1 MKKILTKLLIT
12 SILCAI
18 ISTALCFFS
27 IPSSNSKPSRTNQKL
42 NEILSEDD
50 IDDVE
55 GYSYILETSG
65 SILADVAE
73 GLVYAFILLIPSAIL
88 FIIIISQVISRLVQI
103 GVEKKWKNTL
113 SKVFTYISVVLQGTL
128 CIILVL
134 YMLSNLNLNKI
145 LLFFNLIL
153 NISCMVFFIK
163 ELVKIKK
170 VSVEGS
176 YEK

>member
-18 ISTALCFFS
+18 ISSALCFFS
-27 IPSSNSKPSRTNQKL
+27 IPSSNSKTSRTNQKL

-55 GYSYILETSG
+55 GYSYILEISG

-103 GVEKKWKNTL
+103 GDEKNWKNTL
-113 SKVFTYISVVLQGTL
+113 SKVFTYISVVLQGIL
-128 CIILVL
+128 CITLVL
-134 YMLSNLNLNKI
+134 YMLSSLNLNRV
-145 LLFFNLIL
+145 LLFLNLIL
-153 NISCMVFFIK
+153 NIGCIVFFIK
-163 ELVKIKK
+163 ELAKIKK
-170 VSVEGS
+170 VSIEGS